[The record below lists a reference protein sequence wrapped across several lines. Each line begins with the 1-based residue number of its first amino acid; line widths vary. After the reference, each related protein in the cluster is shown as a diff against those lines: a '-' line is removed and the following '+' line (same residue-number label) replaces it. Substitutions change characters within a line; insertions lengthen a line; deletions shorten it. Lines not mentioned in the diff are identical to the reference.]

1 MVHPYLQHRQGH
13 ERVVHLHPLL
23 APILDETLGVIL
35 YQEQVLQVAMA
46 IAGLSSGEANLLR
59 KAMSRKNAIAE
70 LQKWRM
76 RFIEGAKVK
85 AVKEAT
91 AGRIFDLIGG
101 FAEYSFCKS
110 HAMSFAVLVYRSAFL
125 KNYYPVEFF
134 CALLNNQPMGFYS
147 PEVVVGDAKRH
158 GVAILPIDVNL
169 SLWPCSVEGEA
180 IRIGF
185 RYVREL
191 GEERTGKILTGE
203 GEKGYFASLK
213 DFYVRTSLNRESL
226 QELIVAGAF
235 DGIAGSRRQVLWEL
249 GILEMP
255 TAAAAWTSQMPKGV
269 PLDEMTRSDKLA
281 AEYRVHGFSAN
292 GHVLDRYRERLM
304 EEGVVKSTALEGA
317 GRERASAWLG

>member
-191 GEERTGKILTGE
+191 GEERTGKILKAR
-203 GEKGYFASLK
+203 EKGYFASLK
-213 DFYVRTSLNRESL
+213 DYYVRTSLNRESL
-226 QELIVAGAF
+226 Q
-235 DGIAGSRRQVLWEL
+235 
-249 GILEMP
+249 
-255 TAAAAWTSQMPKGV
+255 
-269 PLDEMTRSDKLA
+269 
-281 AEYRVHGFSAN
+281 
-292 GHVLDRYRERLM
+292 
-304 EEGVVKSTALEGA
+304 
-317 GRERASAWLG
+317 